1 MLPAIDCAAG
11 GELLWQRDFREGKLY
26 GPILRNIYFE
36 CFVERDGFVDEAVLE
51 PEFAGRGWL
60 ENVRDDFVFDDV
72 AGGEHGRGDV
82 EFLAIC
88 KGRRVVRESYGN
100 IAGGVGIGGG

>member
-1 MLPAIDCAAG
+1 MLPAIDRAASS
-11 GELLWQRDFREGKLY
+11 EPLWERDFCKGEFHGA
-26 GPILRNIYFE
+26 ILRNIYFE

-72 AGGEHGRGDV
+72 AGGEHGQVDV

-88 KGRRVVRESYGN
+88 KGRRVGR
-100 IAGGVGIGGG
+100 GGGGNPA